1 MHKLNTNERLTN
13 MDVVRDTL
21 FCIDR
26 VCKYYTDRH
35 GRFVPHPKKRCCL
48 IYGDASLRNKYSQD
62 EIKSCI
68 IELEESKMII
78 TSGKRKIGCNL
89 PAFICGL
96 TWDGD
101 QFVSNIQ
108 NDEIWWEVKRRFVF
122 AN

>member
-1 MHKLNTNERLTN
+1 MYTLNTNEWLTN
-13 MDVVRDTL
+13 MDVIRDTL

-26 VCKYYTDRH
+26 ACKYYTDRR
-35 GRFVPHPKKRCCL
+35 GRFVPHPKKRCHL
-48 IYGDASLRNKYSQD
+48 IYGDTALRSKYSAD

-68 IELEESKMII
+68 IELESAKMII
-78 TSGKRKIGCNL
+78 TSGKRKIGCSL

-101 QFVSNIQ
+101 LFLSNIQ
-108 NDEIWWEVKRRFVF
+108 NDEIWEEVKRRCGT